1 MAQPRTIHLSTQQ
14 EQELT
19 WVRDHHEKA
28 YLRERAAA
36 ILKVA
41 AGRSMVQ
48 VSLHGLYKPRQY
60 ETISRWITR
69 YEQEG
74 LAGATGASRTRA
86 QARFFPLQVSTR
98 NWGELT

>member
-74 LAGATGASRTRA
+74 LAGLLVRAGRGRKPAFSPCRSRRGTGAS
-86 QARFFPLQVSTR
+86 
-98 NWGELT
+98 